1 MYSSNL
7 FKVHY
12 FIEYIASFKMAYLK
26 NTCIDKKEQLKNKF
40 WNVISKYLK
49 AWHQIS
55 KQLSHYLRFLLL
67 ILNRYLEYWIGLV
80 CINSRI
86 RKAHKHIS
94 WGKER
99 PSYF

>member
-26 NTCIDKKEQLKNKF
+26 NICIDKREQLKKI

-49 AWHQIS
+49 AWHQIR
-55 KQLSHYLRFLLL
+55 KQLNHYLRFLLL
-67 ILNRYLEYWIGLV
+67 ILNRYLEYWIELV
-80 CINSRI
+80 SVINSRI

-94 WGKER
+94 WGKEK